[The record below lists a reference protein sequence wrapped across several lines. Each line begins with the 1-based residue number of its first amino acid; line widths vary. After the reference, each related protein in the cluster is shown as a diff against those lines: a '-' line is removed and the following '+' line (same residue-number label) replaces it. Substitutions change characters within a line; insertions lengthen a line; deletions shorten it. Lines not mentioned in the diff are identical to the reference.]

1 MNRLTF
7 FVVRIFIV
15 VLPATGL
22 AACGGGDEA
31 PVPEGRSA
39 EQAVTSKAENVRLP
53 SGLKGTLIFERNEP
67 LKQYQVMR
75 MNMRSG
81 RFEVAAE
88 GWDASMGDKSMSF
101 LQLCSPLAVR
111 AAVTDEDGFS
121 SPVSECFERA
131 TITPD
136 FYRSKMSPDDKLI
149 AVANSAILLPKD
161 ELPDTAA
168 ARYGI
173 GDNTYVATQIYSVD
187 GELVAELRDFGVG
200 EWTHD
205 GDLVVAGAGGDV
217 GYGLFR
223 VDSSF
228 GKPERIDDGRI
239 REEVIS
245 MDTHPS
251 EDRVVFIYNGQIF
264 EMDMT
269 SGAPKRIHSHG
280 YPLSSV
286 AYSPD
291 GDDIVFV
298 SNDPLDEAIET
309 PGNGYHMFV
318 LREGDVEMIT
328 VPFIPGGPL
337 DWVD

>member
-1 MNRLTF
+1 MKRLF
-7 FVVRIFIV
+7 PIARIS
-15 VLPATGL
+15 VLLLLCIGL
-22 AACGGGDEA
+22 AACGGSDDA
-31 PVPEGRSA
+31 PVAQERAA
-39 EQAVTSKAENVRLP
+39 EKPVAGSKAGNLRLP
-53 SGLKGTLIFERNEP
+53 AGLKGTLIFERNEP
-67 LKQYQVMR
+67 LKRDQVMR

-88 GWDASMGDKSMSF
+88 GWDASMGDQSMAF

-111 AAVTDEDGFS
+111 AAVTDADGFS
-121 SPVSECFERA
+121 SPVSECFERD

-136 FYRSKMSPDDKLI
+136 FYRPKMSPDDKLI
-149 AVANSAILLPKD
+149 AVANSAIPLPKD
-161 ELPDTAA
+161 QLPDTAA

-173 GDNTYVATQIYSVD
+173 GDNTYAATQIYGLD
-187 GELVAELRDFGVG
+187 GGLVAELRDFGVG
-200 EWTHD
+200 EWTRD
-205 GDLVVAGAGGDV
+205 GDLIVAGVGGDV

-223 VDSSF
+223 VDASF

-239 REEVIS
+239 REEIIS
-245 MDTHPS
+245 MDTHPN

-264 EMDMT
+264 EMDVA

-286 AYSPD
+286 AYSPA
-291 GDDIVFV
+291 GDDIIFV

-309 PGNGYHMFV
+309 PGSGYHMFV
-318 LREGDVEMIT
+318 LRDGDVEMIT